1 MVEKFERRKVLIL
14 AEKPSQ
20 AQDISKAFKN
30 CKKKNGYIE
39 CGNYI
44 ITWGYGHLLEID
56 TEKIAPTG
64 ETIVFPEKFEYRPRS
79 KLHAKQLKIIKG
91 LLKKVDEVYVFTDP
105 EREGE
110 LIGRLILQKAGWK
123 NWERT
128 YRMWT
133 SKALTPDVIWEELKA
148 KKPIKN
154 FDSVFWEALAR
165 QHADWL
171 VGIPLSRVLIKN
183 LKGSWSVGRVQTPT
197 LALIVQ
203 KEEEREKFKPQPY
216 YVVKGIFLK
225 EREKIEGVLT
235 LKEIKEKVKDEEE
248 ENREEEGGVSE
259 KRAKEIIKE
268 LKKTKFGVVVKVE
281 KKRRREKPP
290 LLHSLTTLQ
299 KEASKFFGYSA
310 QKTLQIAQ
318 SLYEKK
324 LISYPRTESQYL
336 SEKDKQLVKDV
347 LKKLGKSE
355 LIPNVEK
362 VRKRVFDDS
371 KLTDHFALIPLDKA
385 PENLTKDEKNIYFLI
400 WRKFVGAFMDDYE
413 YEETSVL
420 LKVGEYEFKTK
431 GKKVINLGW
440 KALYGEEKDKL
451 LPELREGE
459 KLKLEKIK
467 SERRITK
474 PPSRYTDGSII
485 SKMKKL
491 GIGTP
496 ATRSQIVESLIS
508 RGYIRRKGKE
518 LIPTPKGIELVKKL
532 LEKDLK
538 IAKVE
543 LTSEWERKLKEIRER
558 KLNFKGYRAFLE
570 EIKKFVKENAREL
583 EKIEI
588 PIENQKVYTS
598 KRRKNKKFKS
608 QTSQAKKFGKF
619 GKGPEP

>member
-1 MVEKFERRKVLIL
+1 MKVLIL

-30 CKKKNGYIE
+30 CQKKDGYIE
-39 CGNYI
+39 CGNFI

-56 TEKIAPTG
+56 TEKIAPKG
-64 ETIVFPEKFEYRPRS
+64 EVLVFPEKFEYRPRS
-79 KLHAKQLKIIKG
+79 KSHAKQLKIIKE

-110 LIGRLILQKAGWK
+110 LIARLILHKAGWK

-133 SKALTPDVIWEELKA
+133 SKALTPEVVWEEIKA
-148 KKPIKN
+148 KRPIKN
-154 FDSVFWEALAR
+154 FDSVFWEALTR

-203 KEEEREKFKPQPY
+203 REEEREKFKPQPY
-216 YVVKGIFLK
+216 YVVKGEFIK
-225 EREKIEGVLT
+225 GEHKIEGVLT
-235 LKEIKEKVKDEEE
+235 LKEIKEKVYDEEE
-248 ENREEEGGVSE
+248 ENREEEGGISE
-259 KRAKEIIKE
+259 KKAKEVIQKLAKE
-268 LKKTKFGVVVKVE
+268 KYGVVIKVE
-281 KKRRREKPP
+281 KKRRKEKPP

-299 KEASKFFGYSA
+299 KEASKVYGYSA

-347 LKKLGKSE
+347 LKKLRKSE

-371 KLTDHFALIPLDKA
+371 KLTDHFALIPLNKA
-385 PENLTKDEKNIYFLI
+385 PENLSKDERNIYFLV
-400 WRKFVGAFMDDYE
+400 WRKFVGAFMEDYE
-413 YEETSVL
+413 YEETTVL
-420 LKVGEYEFKTK
+420 IKVGDYEFKAK

-451 LPELREGE
+451 LPELQEGE
-459 KLKLEKIK
+459 KLKLESIK
-467 SERRITK
+467 SEKRMTK

-485 SKMKKL
+485 SKMKNL

-496 ATRSQIVESLIS
+496 ATRSQIVESLIT
-508 RGYIRRKGKE
+508 RGYVRRKGKE
-518 LIPTPKGIELVKKL
+518 LIPTQKGRELVKKL
-532 LEKDLK
+532 LEKGLK

-543 LTSEWERKLKEIRER
+543 LTSEWEKNLKEIREK
-558 KLNFKGYRAFLE
+558 KLNFKGYKKFIE
-570 EIKKFVKENAREL
+570 SIKEFVKESAREL

-588 PIENQKVYTS
+588 PIENQKVYS
-598 KRRKNKKFKS
+598 FKREKSKKFKS
-608 QTSQAKKFGKF
+608 QTSQAKKFRKF
-619 GKGPEP
+619 RKFKG

>member
-1 MVEKFERRKVLIL
+1 MVEKAKGRKVLIL

-30 CKKKNGYIE
+30 CKKKDGYVE
-39 CGNYI
+39 CGNFI

-56 TEKIAPTG
+56 TERIAPRG
-64 ETIVFPEKFEYRPRS
+64 EVLVFPEKFEYRPRS
-79 KLHAKQLKIIKG
+79 KSHAKQLKIIKE

-110 LIGRLILQKAGWK
+110 LIARLILHKAGWK
-123 NWERT
+123 NWSKT

-133 SKALTPDVIWEELKA
+133 SKALTPEVVWEELRA
-148 KKPIKN
+148 KRPIKN
-154 FDSVFWEALAR
+154 FDSVFWEALTR

-171 VGIPLSRVLIKN
+171 VGISLSRVLIKN

-203 KEEEREKFKPQPY
+203 REEEREKFEPQPY

-225 EREKIEGVLT
+225 GRDKIEGVLT
-235 LKEIKEKVKDEEE
+235 LKEIKEKVQEEE
-248 ENREEEGGVSE
+248 EKIDEEEGGVSE
-259 KRAKEIIKE
+259 RKAKEVIEK
-268 LKKTKFGVVVKVE
+268 LKKAKYGVVVKVE
-281 KKRRREKPP
+281 KKRKKEKPP

-299 KEASKFFGYSA
+299 REASRVYGYSA
-310 QKTLQIAQ
+310 QKTLNVTQ

-347 LKKLGKSE
+347 LVKLGKSE

-385 PENLTKDEKNIYFLI
+385 PENLSKDEKNIYFLI
-400 WRKFVGAFMDDYE
+400 WRKFVGAFMEDYE
-413 YEETSVL
+413 YEETTVL
-420 LKVGEYEFKTK
+420 IKVEDYEFKAK
-431 GKKVINLGW
+431 GKKVINPGW
-440 KALYGEEKDKL
+440 KALYGEERDKL
-451 LPELREGE
+451 LPELKEE
-459 KLKLEKIK
+459 KLKLESVK
-467 SERRITK
+467 SERKRTK

-496 ATRSQIVESLIS
+496 ATRSQIVESLIT
-508 RGYIRRKGKE
+508 RGYVRRKGKE
-518 LIPTPKGIELVKKL
+518 LIPTQKGRQLVKKL

-543 LTSEWERKLKEIRER
+543 LTSEWEKKLKEIREK
-558 KLNFKGYRAFLE
+558 KLNFKGYKEFIE
-570 EIKKFVKENAREL
+570 SIKEFVKENARQL

-588 PIENQKVYTS
+588 PVENQKLNDFKGRKTKKS
-598 KRRKNKKFKS
+598 KG

-619 GKGPEP
+619 RKRFKG

>member
-1 MVEKFERRKVLIL
+1 MKVLIL

-30 CKKKNGYIE
+30 CQKKDGYIE
-39 CGNYI
+39 CGNFI

-56 TEKIAPTG
+56 TEKIAPKG
-64 ETIVFPEKFEYRPRS
+64 EVLVFPEKFEYRPRS
-79 KLHAKQLKIIKG
+79 KSHAKQLKIIKE

-110 LIGRLILQKAGWK
+110 LIARLILHKAGWK

-133 SKALTPDVIWEELKA
+133 SKALTPEVVWEEIKA
-148 KKPIKN
+148 KRPIKN
-154 FDSVFWEALAR
+154 FDSVFWEALTR

-203 KEEEREKFKPQPY
+203 REEEREKFKPQPY
-216 YVVKGIFLK
+216 YVVKGEFIK
-225 EREKIEGVLT
+225 GEHKIEGVLT
-235 LKEIKEKVKDEEE
+235 LKEIKEKVYDEEE
-248 ENREEEGGVSE
+248 ENREEEGGISE
-259 KRAKEIIKE
+259 KKAKEVIQKLAKE
-268 LKKTKFGVVVKVE
+268 KYGVVIKVE
-281 KKRRREKPP
+281 KKRRKEKPP

-299 KEASKFFGYSA
+299 KEASKVYGYSA

-347 LKKLGKSE
+347 LKKLRKSE

-371 KLTDHFALIPLDKA
+371 KLTDHFALIPLNKA
-385 PENLTKDEKNIYFLI
+385 PENLSKDERNIYFLV
-400 WRKFVGAFMDDYE
+400 WRKFVGAFMEDYE
-413 YEETSVL
+413 YEETTVL
-420 LKVGEYEFKTK
+420 IKVGDYEFKAK

-451 LPELREGE
+451 LPELQEGE
-459 KLKLEKIK
+459 KLKLESIK
-467 SERRITK
+467 SEKRMTK

-485 SKMKKL
+485 SKMKNL

-496 ATRSQIVESLIS
+496 ATRSQIVESLIT
-508 RGYIRRKGKE
+508 RGYVRRKGKE
-518 LIPTPKGIELVKKL
+518 LIPTQKGRELVKKL
-532 LEKDLK
+532 LEKGLK

-543 LTSEWERKLKEIRER
+543 LTCEWEKNLKEIREK
-558 KLNFKGYRAFLE
+558 KLNFKGYKKFIE
-570 EIKKFVKENAREL
+570 SIKEFVKESAREL

-588 PIENQKVYTS
+588 PIENQKVYS
-598 KRRKNKKFKS
+598 FKREKSKKFKS
-608 QTSQAKKFGKF
+608 QTSQAKKFRKF
-619 GKGPEP
+619 RKFKG